1 MYCGLARTEE
11 ILLIECTSRSRQAV
25 VAALLTHRVLFWEF
39 GDLQRL
45 VVSYCGT
52 DSGLRTILRKQTERL
67 NINGDSLTR
76 TRTPG
81 YACGKCP

>member
-45 VVSYCGT
+45 VVV
-52 DSGLRTILRKQTERL
+52 ILRNRL
-67 NINGDSLTR
+67 GSADDT
-76 TRTPG
+76 
-81 YACGKCP
+81 A